1 MENKIQ
7 KDLLQYNLQTK
18 IEKCLCVETAGA
30 LLKPTWPALTLDFNC
45 ECLLTEFSQG
55 WFYSSNYSSFDYPVF
70 PSLNFLNCN
79 LRILTTCLTV

>member
-30 LLKPTWPALTLDFNC
+30 LLRPTWPALILDFNC
-45 ECLLTEFSQG
+45 ECLLTEFSHRAD
-55 WFYSSNYSSFDYPVF
+55 FILPTIRLLITLSFQPQL
-70 PSLNFLNCN
+70 PQM
-79 LRILTTCLTV
+79 